1 MSESPNKLIKFWQEL
16 KRRKV
21 FGVFTTYAAT
31 AYIII
36 EVINNLAVPLHLP
49 DWFAT
54 LVLIILVIGLPIVI
68 ILAWIFD
75 FTSKGIEKTVSLE
88 ESKNKEIITKPI
100 KRKLRTSYVLNA
112 VLLIAVI
119 FLAYPK
125 IFMKDTLERLRS
137 SGERISVAVMPFQNM
152 TNDTIWNIWQ
162 GGVQNLLITS
172 LSNFEELKIR
182 QAESITE
189 LLENKGFTNYAS
201 ITPSVASSISQK
213 LDVSVII
220 MGSILKEE
228 SKIRI
233 NASLID
239 AKTEEVFKS
248 FTLNGI
254 AENII
259 SLTDSLSEMVQ
270 DYLIM
275 SNLLKEDT
283 PEDQKYM
290 PISISPQAYKIY
302 LEGEN
307 AVWDGYYAASVD
319 MFQQAMAI
327 DSNFAFPFIAI
338 TWTYFNQGLYEEAK
352 KWCIKACEK
361 KNLMSK
367 PHKIETDVLYA
378 LCFET
383 PYETI
388 GNLRKILELDDQQ
401 PVIQGDLGD
410 TYYKLF
416 LYDKAIPYLEKALEI
431 YKNWNVKPPS
441 IAFYTILGTSYHKT
455 GQYRKENKLYKKA
468 EKDFPDAPY
477 LLYRQAIL
485 SLTKGDTVAANEF
498 IKIYIS
504 LLKERSASEVDIAT
518 GKAKIYSESGILD
531 KAEQYY
537 RQALSLEPENPDRLN
552 TLTYFLIDKDRNV
565 NEGLEL
571 VNKALELSPNS
582 YNYLH
587 TKGWG
592 LYKQGKYQEALN
604 VLQKSWDIRR
614 EKAIYNHEAY
624 IHLEAAKKAI
634 AGQKNN

>member
-21 FGVFTTYAAT
+21 FSVVTTYAAT

-36 EVINNLAVPLHLP
+36 EVTNNLVEPLSLP
-49 DWFAT
+49 AWIAK
-54 LVLIILVIGLPIVI
+54 LVILLLGAGLPVVVI
-68 ILAWIFD
+68 LSWIFD
-75 FTSKGIEKTVSLE
+75 FTPQGLKKTESLE
-88 ESKNKEIITKPI
+88 ELGDKEIVVKPV
-100 KRKLRTSYVLNA
+100 KRKLRASYVLNA
-112 VLLIAVI
+112 ILIIAVI
-119 FLAYPK
+119 VLAYPK
-125 IFMKDTLERLRS
+125 IFKQNTLERLRS

-239 AKTEEVFKS
+239 AKTEAVFKS
-248 FTLNGI
+248 FILNGI

-259 SLTDSLSEMVQ
+259 SLTDSLSAMVQ

-290 PISISPQAYKIY
+290 PVSISPQAYKIY

-307 AVWDGYYAASVD
+307 AAWDGYYAASED
-319 MFQQAMAI
+319 MFQQAIAI

-338 TWTYFNQGLYEEAK
+338 TWSYYNQGSYEEAK

-383 PYETI
+383 LNEVV
-388 GNLRKILELDDQQ
+388 GHLKQELELDDQQ
-401 PVIQGDLGD
+401 PVTQGDLGD

-416 LYDKAIPYLEKALEI
+416 QYDKAIPYLEKALEI
-431 YKNWNVKPPS
+431 YKKWNVKPPS

-485 SLTKGDTVAANEF
+485 SLTKGDIVAANEF

-504 LLKERSASEVDIAT
+504 LLKERSLPEAVITTKLAE
-518 GKAKIYSESGILD
+518 IYSEANILD
-531 KAEQYY
+531 KTEKYY
-537 RQALSLEPENPDRLN
+537 REALSLEPENPIRLN
-552 TLTYFLIDKDRNV
+552 NLAYFLIDKGRNIT
-565 NEGLEL
+565 EGMGL
-571 VNKALELSPNS
+571 VDTILKSS
-582 YNYLH
+582 SGDYNFMH

-592 LYKQGKYQEALN
+592 LYKQGNYQDALKY
-604 VLQKSWDIRR
+604 LQKSDSL
-614 EKAIYNHEAY
+614 KPLYVHLLY
-624 IHLEAAKKAI
+624 LHLEEVKKAV
-634 AGQKNN
+634 ANQKNN